1 MRVIN
6 RIKITKKK
14 QTMKKN
20 LFKTRLLSFVAF
32 GVLAL
37 AFASCA
43 NEDVAQSTT
52 GTETDN
58 DKNLTTF
65 VAGDEAK
72 TRTSMDYTSGNFYWE
87 AGDKIYVKDDDGTW
101 QVSSNAPTSKVASF
115 QFKVP
120 GKFNNSTTY
129 KVYYPGKNGSNDQVT
144 IPAAQTQATPNTTT
158 HFGESGDC
166 GTADATGTAGGGVF
180 SFSLDHQAAILVFQ
194 PYTSNIVLKDC
205 YLTKIEVNSD
215 NDITHTYTLNSTTG
229 ELTGTGTG
237 KQITL
242 TTQGTGSYA
251 NGFPLTNSAV
261 NMATN
266 GAYML
271 IKPGTHKLKVRYWV
285 KDIVTNV
292 EGTITKTLPSYNY
305 AKNTYYDMTASLD
318 AKNYDSNYCLWDA
331 QKPFWYGHEWN
342 APNPADRWQPLVSVK
357 PFPHAS
363 ELVNPT
369 DVRAAST
376 AFPGQG
382 VRNDAVNLC
391 KDCPNANEIAW
402 YAEKGDPRFDADQ
415 IWTTMGHLYKGG
427 FWLKKKSKMALDNS
441 TTVANIESMGPD
453 GTDWCTS
460 STSKTVTKTYSIT
473 TLPSATEAVNYFF
486 VPSIGYGL
494 GLSGFEEFTMNG
506 TLGVFW
512 SLSGCAESAGNAS
525 AYSFHLNYY
534 NSQIYASVISNY
546 SRTSNICYPLKFE

>member
-1 MRVIN
+1 M
-6 RIKITKKK
+6 KAK
-14 QTMKKN
+14 Q
-20 LFKTRLLSFVAF
+20 LFKTRLFSLAALFSM
-32 GVLAL
+32 AL
-37 AFASCA
+37 AAISCA
-43 NEDVAQSTT
+43 NEDIVQNGTT
-52 GTETDN
+52 RENG
-58 DKNLTTF
+58 KGFATF
-65 VAGDEAK
+65 VADAPTQ
-72 TRTSMDYTSGNFYWE
+72 TRTSIDYATGNFYWE
-87 AGDKIYVKDDDGTW
+87 EGDKIYVKDDDGTM
-101 QVSSNAPTSKVASF
+101 QVSNAVDAAHAHSASF
-115 QFKVP
+115 KFKVP
-120 GKFNNSTTY
+120 GKFGGSATY
-129 KVYYPGKNGSNDQVT
+129 KVYYLGKNGGGNQVT
-144 IPAAQTQATPNTTT
+144 IPIAQTQTKPNTTD
-158 HFGESGDC
+158 HLGDSGDY
-166 GTADATGTAGGGVF
+166 GTATATGTLGGSIF
-180 SFSLDHQAAILVFQ
+180 SFQLEHQATYLVFQ
-194 PYTSNIVLKDC
+194 PYTSNAILQNC
-205 YLTKIEVNSD
+205 YLTKVEVTSD
-215 NDITHTYTLNSTTG
+215 NDIAETYTVNTSTG
-229 ELTGTGTG
+229 NLDASAGS
-237 KQITL
+237 KQIIL
-242 TTQGTGSYA
+242 TTKDPVTGST
-251 NGFPLTNSAV
+251 NEKGFSFTNAASISTADKI
-261 NMATN
+261 
-266 GAYML
+266 YML
-271 IKPGTHKLKVRYWV
+271 IKPGTHTLKVRYWI
-285 KDIVTNV
+285 KDYVTNI
-292 EGTITKTLPSYNY
+292 EGAITKTLPSYNY

-331 QKPFWYGHEWN
+331 QQPFWYGHEWN

-363 ELVNPT
+363 ELINPT
-369 DVRAAST
+369 DARAAST
-376 AFPGQG
+376 VFPGQG

-415 IWTTMGHLYKGG
+415 VWTTMGHLYKGG

>member
-1 MRVIN
+1 MM
-6 RIKITKKK
+6 KTK
-14 QTMKKN
+14 Q
-20 LFKTRLLSFVAF
+20 LFKSHLFSLAALFSMALVA
-32 GVLAL
+32 V
-37 AFASCA
+37 SCA
-43 NEDVAQSTT
+43 NEDIAQNGKT
-52 GTETDN
+52 GDN
-58 DKNLTTF
+58 GKGFATF
-65 VAGDEAK
+65 VADVPTQ
-72 TRTSMDYTSGNFYWE
+72 TRTSIDYATGNFYWE
-87 AGDKIYVKDDDGTW
+87 EGDKIYVKDDDGTI
-101 QVSSNAPTSKVASF
+101 QVSNAVDAAHAHSASF
-115 QFKVP
+115 KFKVP
-120 GKFNNSTTY
+120 GKFGGSATY
-129 KVYYPGKNGSNDQVT
+129 KVYYLGKNGGGNQVT
-144 IPAAQTQATPNTTT
+144 IPTAQTQTTPNATD
-158 HFGESGDC
+158 HLGDSGDY
-166 GTADATGTAGGGVF
+166 GTATATGTIGGDVF
-180 SFSLDHQAAILVFQ
+180 SFQLEHQATYLVFQ
-194 PYTSNIVLKDC
+194 PYTSNAILQNC
-205 YLTKIEVNSD
+205 YLTKVEVTSD
-215 NDITHTYTLNSTTG
+215 NDIAETYTVNTSTG
-229 ELTGTGTG
+229 NLDASAGS
-237 KQITL
+237 KQIIL
-242 TTQGTGSYA
+242 TTKDPVTGST
-251 NGFPLTNSAV
+251 NEKGFSFTNAASISTADKI
-261 NMATN
+261 
-266 GAYML
+266 YML
-271 IKPGTHKLKVRYWV
+271 IKPGTHTLKVRYWI
-285 KDIVTNV
+285 KDYVTNI
-292 EGTITKTLPSYNY
+292 EGAITKTLPSYNY

-331 QKPFWYGHEWN
+331 QQPFWYGHEWN

-363 ELVNPT
+363 ELINPT
-369 DVRAAST
+369 DARAAST
-376 AFPGQG
+376 VFPGQG

-415 IWTTMGHLYKGG
+415 VWTTMGHLYKGG

>member
-1 MRVIN
+1 M
-6 RIKITKKK
+6 KAK
-14 QTMKKN
+14 Q
-20 LFKTRLLSFVAF
+20 LFKTRLFSLAALFSM
-32 GVLAL
+32 AL
-37 AFASCA
+37 AAISCA
-43 NEDVAQSTT
+43 NEDIVQNGTT
-52 GTETDN
+52 RENG
-58 DKNLTTF
+58 KGFATF
-65 VAGDEAK
+65 VADAPTQ
-72 TRTSMDYTSGNFYWE
+72 TRTSIDYATGNFYWE
-87 AGDKIYVKDDDGTW
+87 EGDKIYVKDDDGAM
-101 QVSSNAPTSKVASF
+101 QVSNAVDAAHAHSASF
-115 QFKVP
+115 KFKVP
-120 GKFNNSTTY
+120 GKFGGSATY
-129 KVYYPGKNGSNDQVT
+129 KVYYLGKNGGGNQVT
-144 IPAAQTQATPNTTT
+144 IPIVQTQTKPNATD
-158 HFGESGDC
+158 HLGDSGDY
-166 GTADATGTAGGGVF
+166 GTATATGTLGGSIF
-180 SFSLDHQAAILVFQ
+180 SFQLEHQATYLVFQ
-194 PYTSNIVLKDC
+194 PYTSNAILQNC
-205 YLTKIEVNSD
+205 YLTKVEVTSD
-215 NDITHTYTLNSTTG
+215 NDIAETYTVNTSTG
-229 ELTGTGTG
+229 NLDASAGG
-237 KQITL
+237 KQIVL
-242 TTQGTGSYA
+242 TTKDPAAGST
-251 NGFPLTNSAV
+251 NEKGFSFTNAASISTADKI
-261 NMATN
+261 
-266 GAYML
+266 YML
-271 IKPGTHKLKVRYWV
+271 IKPGTHTLKVRYWI
-285 KDIVTNV
+285 KDYVTNV
-292 EGTITKTLPSYNY
+292 EGAITKTLPSYNY

-331 QKPFWYGHEWN
+331 QQPFWYGHEWN

-363 ELVNPT
+363 ELINPT
-369 DVRAAST
+369 DARAAST

-415 IWTTMGHLYKGG
+415 VWTTMGHLYKGG

>member
-1 MRVIN
+1 M
-6 RIKITKKK
+6 KAK
-14 QTMKKN
+14 Q
-20 LFKTRLLSFVAF
+20 LFKTRLFSLAALFSM
-32 GVLAL
+32 AL
-37 AFASCA
+37 AAISCA
-43 NEDVAQSTT
+43 NEDIVQNGTT
-52 GTETDN
+52 RENG
-58 DKNLTTF
+58 KGFATF
-65 VAGDEAK
+65 VADAPTQ
-72 TRTSMDYTSGNFYWE
+72 TRTSIDYATGNFYWE
-87 AGDKIYVKDDDGTW
+87 EGDKIYVKDDDGTM
-101 QVSSNAPTSKVASF
+101 QVSNAVDAAHAHSASF
-115 QFKVP
+115 KFKVP
-120 GKFNNSTTY
+120 GKFGGSATY
-129 KVYYPGKNGSNDQVT
+129 KVYYLGKNGGGNQVT
-144 IPAAQTQATPNTTT
+144 IPIVQTQTKPNATD
-158 HFGESGDC
+158 HLGDSGDY
-166 GTADATGTAGGGVF
+166 GTATATGTLGGSIF
-180 SFSLDHQAAILVFQ
+180 SFQLEHQATYLVFQ
-194 PYTSNIVLKDC
+194 PYTSNAILQNC
-205 YLTKIEVNSD
+205 YLTKVEVTSD
-215 NDITHTYTLNSTTG
+215 NDIAETYTVNTSTG
-229 ELTGTGTG
+229 NLDASAGG
-237 KQITL
+237 KQIVL
-242 TTQGTGSYA
+242 TTKDPVAGST
-251 NGFPLTNSAV
+251 NEKGFSFTNAASISTADKI
-261 NMATN
+261 
-266 GAYML
+266 YML
-271 IKPGTHKLKVRYWV
+271 IKPGTHTLKVRYWV
-285 KDIVTNV
+285 KDYVTNV
-292 EGTITKTLPSYNY
+292 EGTITKALPSYNY
-305 AKNTYYDMTASLD
+305 AKNTYYDMTANLD
-318 AKNYDSNYCLWDA
+318 ARNYDSNYCCWDA
-331 QKPFWYGHEWN
+331 QQPFWYGHEWN

-363 ELVNPT
+363 ELINPT
-369 DVRAAST
+369 DTRAAST

-415 IWTTMGHLYKGG
+415 VWTTMGHLYKGG

>member
-1 MRVIN
+1 M
-6 RIKITKKK
+6 KAK
-14 QTMKKN
+14 Q
-20 LFKTRLLSFVAF
+20 LFKTRLFSLAALFSM
-32 GVLAL
+32 AL
-37 AFASCA
+37 AAISCA
-43 NEDVAQSTT
+43 NEDIVQNGTT
-52 GTETDN
+52 RENG
-58 DKNLTTF
+58 KVFATF
-65 VAGDEAK
+65 VADAPTQ
-72 TRTSMDYTSGNFYWE
+72 TRTSIDYATGNFYWE
-87 AGDKIYVKDDDGTW
+87 EGDKIYVKDDDGTM
-101 QVSSNAPTSKVASF
+101 QVSNAVDAAHAHSASF
-115 QFKVP
+115 KFKVP
-120 GKFNNSTTY
+120 GKFGGSATY
-129 KVYYPGKNGSNDQVT
+129 KVYYLGKNGGGNQVT
-144 IPAAQTQATPNTTT
+144 IPIAQTQTKPNATD
-158 HFGESGDC
+158 HLGDSGDY
-166 GTADATGTAGGGVF
+166 GTATATGTLGGSIF
-180 SFSLDHQAAILVFQ
+180 SFQLEHQATYLVFQ
-194 PYTSNIVLKDC
+194 PYTSNAILQNC
-205 YLTKIEVNSD
+205 YLTKVEVTSD
-215 NDITHTYTLNSTTG
+215 NDIAETYTVNTSTG
-229 ELTGTGTG
+229 NLDASAGS
-237 KQITL
+237 KQIIL
-242 TTQGTGSYA
+242 TTKDPVTGST
-251 NGFPLTNSAV
+251 NEKGFSFTNAASISTADKV
-261 NMATN
+261 
-266 GAYML
+266 YML
-271 IKPGTHKLKVRYWV
+271 IKPGTHTLKVRYWI
-285 KDIVTNV
+285 KDYVTNV
-292 EGTITKTLPSYNY
+292 EGAITKTLPSYNY

-331 QKPFWYGHEWN
+331 QQPFWYGHEWN

-363 ELVNPT
+363 ELINPT
-369 DVRAAST
+369 DARAAST
-376 AFPGQG
+376 VFPGQG

-415 IWTTMGHLYKGG
+415 VWTTMGHLYKGG

>member
-1 MRVIN
+1 M
-6 RIKITKKK
+6 KAK
-14 QTMKKN
+14 Q
-20 LFKTRLLSFVAF
+20 LFKTRLFSLAALFSM
-32 GVLAL
+32 AL
-37 AFASCA
+37 AAISCA
-43 NEDVAQSTT
+43 NEDIVQNGTT
-52 GTETDN
+52 RENG
-58 DKNLTTF
+58 KGFATF
-65 VAGDEAK
+65 VADAPTQ
-72 TRTSMDYTSGNFYWE
+72 TRTSIDYATGNFYWE
-87 AGDKIYVKDDDGTW
+87 EGDKIYVKDDDGTM
-101 QVSSNAPTSKVASF
+101 QVSNAVDAAHAHSASF
-115 QFKVP
+115 KFKVP
-120 GKFNNSTTY
+120 GKFGGSATY
-129 KVYYPGKNGSNDQVT
+129 KVYYLGKNGGGNQVT
-144 IPAAQTQATPNTTT
+144 IPTAQTQTTPNTTD
-158 HFGESGDC
+158 HLGDSGDY
-166 GTADATGTAGGGVF
+166 GTATATGTLGGSIF
-180 SFSLDHQAAILVFQ
+180 SFQLEHQATYLVFQ
-194 PYTSNIVLKDC
+194 PYTSNAILQNC
-205 YLTKIEVNSD
+205 YLTKVEVTSD
-215 NDITHTYTLNSTTG
+215 NDIAETYTVNTSTG
-229 ELTGTGTG
+229 NLDASAGS
-237 KQITL
+237 KQIIL
-242 TTQGTGSYA
+242 TTKDPVTG
-251 NGFPLTNSAV
+251 NTNEKGFSFTNAASISTADKI
-261 NMATN
+261 
-266 GAYML
+266 YML
-271 IKPGTHKLKVRYWV
+271 IKPGTHTLKVRYWI
-285 KDIVTNV
+285 KDYVTNI
-292 EGTITKTLPSYNY
+292 EGAITKTLPSYNY

-331 QKPFWYGHEWN
+331 QQPFWYGHEWN

-357 PFPHAS
+357 PFPHVS
-363 ELVNPT
+363 ELINPT
-369 DVRAAST
+369 DARAAST
-376 AFPGQG
+376 VFPGQG

-415 IWTTMGHLYKGG
+415 VWTTMGHLYKGG

>member
-1 MRVIN
+1 MM
-6 RIKITKKK
+6 KAK
-14 QTMKKN
+14 Q
-20 LFKTRLLSFVAF
+20 LFKTRLFSLAALFSM
-32 GVLAL
+32 AL
-37 AFASCA
+37 AAISCA
-43 NEDVAQSTT
+43 NEDIVQNGTT
-52 GTETDN
+52 RENG
-58 DKNLTTF
+58 KGFATF
-65 VAGDEAK
+65 VADAPTQ
-72 TRTSMDYTSGNFYWE
+72 TRTSIDYATGNFYWE
-87 AGDKIYVKDDDGTW
+87 EGDKIYVKDDDGAM
-101 QVSSNAPTSKVASF
+101 QVSNAVDAAHAHSASF
-115 QFKVP
+115 KFKVP
-120 GKFNNSTTY
+120 GKFGGSATY
-129 KVYYPGKNGSNDQVT
+129 KVYYLGKNGGGNQVT
-144 IPAAQTQATPNTTT
+144 IPIVQTQTKPNATD
-158 HFGESGDC
+158 HLGDSGDY
-166 GTADATGTAGGGVF
+166 GTATATGTLGGSIF
-180 SFSLDHQAAILVFQ
+180 SFQLEHQATYLVFQ
-194 PYTSNIVLKDC
+194 PYTSNAILQNC
-205 YLTKIEVNSD
+205 YLTKVEVTSD
-215 NDITHTYTLNSTTG
+215 NDIAETYTVNTSTG
-229 ELTGTGTG
+229 NLDASAGS
-237 KQITL
+237 KQIIL
-242 TTQGTGSYA
+242 TTKDPVTGST
-251 NGFPLTNSAV
+251 NEKGFSFTNAASISTADKV
-261 NMATN
+261 
-266 GAYML
+266 YML
-271 IKPGTHKLKVRYWV
+271 IKPGTHTLKVRYWI
-285 KDIVTNV
+285 KDYVTNV
-292 EGTITKTLPSYNY
+292 EGAITKTLPSYNY

-331 QKPFWYGHEWN
+331 QQPFWYGHEWN

-363 ELVNPT
+363 ELINPT
-369 DVRAAST
+369 DARAAST

-402 YAEKGDPRFDADQ
+402 YAEKGDPRFDADEL
-415 IWTTMGHLYKGG
+415 WTTMGRLYKGG